1 MAYNGNED
9 LQMTTRRQARIDY
22 ELLNGGPDSPEGV
35 LPSDQIT
42 ESDIS
47 QFFSRS
53 PWQFN
58 SASTD
63 QESLA
68 FSEISPHESASQTFT
83 RKIKK
88 PRPAPTTEW
97 IWDYFSTTEVSRE
110 WKVLRTGKPR
120 TIDMDIQ
127 CTVIDDKTGLQCN
140 WKTSDSQRQ
149 SSTSNMQ
156 RHLERKHSVLP
167 PQSSKPKQRIQDI
180 RKVFTKQGNL
190 SIQEQ
195 LERNI
200 LRWIIQDKQAFLVI
214 ESQAF
219 QQIFEDIPGITLPFK
234 SRSTVSRRLQEQ
246 FKTQRSIL
254 KENLATTCK
263 TIALSLDIWTSQN
276 HYPILGIIGHWLTED
291 FHYREETLEFCEIF
305 GPHTGE
311 NIATVVYKALV
322 ELDLTSK
329 LTTITGDN
337 ASNVQEMVDEL
348 WYLLEQNQNPL
359 QPIRFSG
366 PNSYIRCLAHILNL
380 IVKDILRSLKSGS
393 VSEANSICDN
403 LQSRNSQSTSSATT
417 PSILSQSPLA
427 KLRILAIWISRSP
440 QRRQDWKSICDEMK
454 LDDKF
459 IEYDVE
465 IRWNSTFRMLDD
477 GIQARPQI
485 NRFCAVQG
493 EIPPFTN
500 AEWEQLGQIHK
511 ALKTFNDLTHLV
523 SISRPQ
529 ISLTVP
535 VYYKLHDL
543 LRDDALVGYDDDIA
557 NAMRAGMKKYQKYYD
572 FMDNSEAYY
581 TALMLDPQLKGDLIL
596 HEMVDQEAA
605 QMIILETRRML
616 HKRYPPL
623 PQSIPSSLP
632 QSNPDSNPRSIP
644 DSTQE
649 DSLNRKT
656 MRLWM
661 LKKLQPQE
669 YQFVSDIDQY
679 FDSPRVTITGAEDP
693 DWLCNWWRTH
703 KGEYPQMAEAARE
716 FLAIPASEVSVERL
730 FSRGRDLLGVR
741 RHSLGADTMRM
752 LMLMKDI
759 V

>member
-1 MAYNGNED
+1 MVAP
-9 LQMTTRRQARIDY
+9 I
-22 ELLNGGPDSPEGV
+22 PPEGV

-47 QFFSRS
+47 QIFSQS

-58 SASTD
+58 SPSTD

-68 FSEISPHESASQTFT
+68 FSEISPHESAYQTFT

-88 PRPAPTTEW
+88 PRPAPTTDW

-120 TIDMDIQ
+120 TVDMDIQ
-127 CTVIDDKTGLQCN
+127 CTVIDEKTGLQCS
-140 WKTSDSQRQ
+140 WKTSESQRQ

-156 RHLERKHSVLP
+156 RHLEREHSVLP
-167 PQSSKPKQRIQDI
+167 PQSSTSKQKDI
-180 RKVFTKQGNL
+180 RQVFKKQGNL
-190 SIQEQ
+190 SIQEH

-200 LRWIIQDKQAFLVI
+200 LRWVIQDKQAFLVI

-219 QQIFEDIPGITLPFK
+219 QQIFEDIPGLTLPFK
-234 SRSTVSRRLQEQ
+234 SRSTQ
-246 FKTQRSIL
+246 FKTQRSLL
-254 KENLATTCK
+254 KEDLATTCK

-311 NIATVVYKALV
+311 NIATVVHKALV

-337 ASNVQEMVDEL
+337 ASNVQEMVSEL
-348 WYLLEQNQNPL
+348 WYLLEQNQNSL

-366 PNSYIRCLAHILNL
+366 PNSYIRCLAHISNL
-380 IVKDILRSLKSGS
+380 IVKDILRSLKAGS

-403 LQSRNSQSTSSATT
+403 LQSRNPQSASSSSSPSISSQSA
-417 PSILSQSPLA
+417 LA

-459 IEYDVE
+459 IGYDVE
-465 IRWNSTFRMLDD
+465 TRWNSTFRMLND
-477 GIQARPQI
+477 GIQARAQI

-500 AEWEQLGQIHK
+500 AEWERLGQIHK

-535 VYYKLHDL
+535 IYYKLHDL
-543 LRDDALVGYDDDIA
+543 LREDALA
-557 NAMRAGMKKYQKYYD
+557 N
-572 FMDNSEAYY
+572 
-581 TALMLDPQLKGDLIL
+581 LDSN
-596 HEMVDQEAA
+596 
-605 QMIILETRRML
+605 
-616 HKRYPPL
+616 
-623 PQSIPSSLP
+623 PQSIPDL
-632 QSNPDSNPRSIP
+632 
-644 DSTQE
+644 TQE

-679 FDSPRVTITGAEDP
+679 FDRPRVTVTGAEDP

-703 KGEYPQMAEAARE
+703 KGEYSQMAEAARE

-730 FSRGRDLLGVR
+730 FSGGRDLLGVR